1 MKMILSPGKL
11 EELYGKFRNM
21 NTNENDFA
29 TGEIRRI
36 VQEES
41 DRTSSGATTSLY
53 RKTQGLLQSVT
64 EGLQTRLYST
74 VVPSMSD
81 QPSAS
86 SATPGNSSLTQVQ
99 ISSIWGPQ
107 KEKTKRSDSQPGH
120 PNRFKS
126 NKQIS
131 TPNKTKTFYVS
142 LYPEDLEMRDRYSV
156 ETDDEILNGSV
167 ELSSNYSEDEIRFV
181 LTQLFRTKLSLIQP
195 NSFEFIK
202 RKKRVL
208 YAPLVPD
215 DFKWNFES
223 IKALC
228 SQGKL
233 HCRLKEILVH

>member
-1 MKMILSPGKL
+1 M
-11 EELYGKFRNM
+11 
-21 NTNENDFA
+21 
-29 TGEIRRI
+29 
-36 VQEES
+36 
-41 DRTSSGATTSLY
+41 
-53 RKTQGLLQSVT
+53 
-64 EGLQTRLYST
+64 
-74 VVPSMSD
+74 
-81 QPSAS
+81 
-86 SATPGNSSLTQVQ
+86 Q

-181 LTQLFRTKLSLIQP
+181 LTQLFRAKLSLIQP

-202 RKKRVL
+202 RKKRAL

-228 SQGKL
+228 GQGKL
-233 HCRLKEILVH
+233 HYRLKEILVH